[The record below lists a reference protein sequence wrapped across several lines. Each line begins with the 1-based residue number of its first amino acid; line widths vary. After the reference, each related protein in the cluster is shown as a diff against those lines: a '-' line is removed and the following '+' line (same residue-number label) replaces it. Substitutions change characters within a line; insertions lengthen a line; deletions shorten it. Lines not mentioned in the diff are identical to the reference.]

1 MSKPLEDLWAWLKVQ
16 IGDKAALLI
25 VAAASVVFGV
35 GWARGEVREAAHDE
49 VDPVRLEQERQRR
62 VMERYEQDVHE
73 FRKDVRELYRVT
85 PWVRPSPRL
94 ESPLVGHDGGH
105 DE

>member
-1 MSKPLEDLWAWLKVQ
+1 MSKPAEEVWAWVKDQL
-16 IGDKAALLI
+16 GDKASMLI
-25 VAAASVVFGV
+25 ATLVFVAFGI
-35 GWARGEVREAAHDE
+35 GWARAEVRDAAHEE

>member
-35 GWARGEVREAAHDE
+35 GWARAEVREAAHDE

-62 VMERYEQDVHE
+62 IMERYESDVHE
-73 FRKDVRELYRVT
+73 FAKDLRELYRVT
-85 PWVRPSPRL
+85 PWVRQSERL
-94 ESPLVGHDGGH
+94 ERPFPSHDADGG
-105 DE
+105 E